1 MKKLTTIL
9 ASFGLLFSILS
20 TNVSAFDGISFGG
33 VWSTATID
41 SSGTE
46 EESNL
51 VDAASETNSTSKST
65 DADFGSYFIEYTS
78 QAGHTFGMEFIPGE
92 ADIDSRSRVETAV
105 ATASGGAENDTGTY
119 TAKAQLSD
127 HSTLY
132 VEPTKMFSDTFGIYL
147 KGGVS
152 KVTIDVTQTGTT
164 SLFADKDVYGV
175 ATGIGAKKFFG
186 ENVFVKLEYM
196 ETDYASYSDVAMTTT
211 TNSTVEAD
219 VDAEAT
225 RLSLGW
231 NF

>member
-1 MKKLTTIL
+1 
-9 ASFGLLFSILS
+9 
-20 TNVSAFDGISFGG
+20 
-33 VWSTATID
+33 
-41 SSGTE
+41 
-46 EESNL
+46 
-51 VDAASETNSTSKST
+51 
-65 DADFGSYFIEYTS
+65 
-78 QAGHTFGMEFIPGE
+78 
-92 ADIDSRSRVETAV
+92 
-105 ATASGGAENDTGTY
+105 
-119 TAKAQLSD
+119 
-127 HSTLY
+127 
-132 VEPTKMFSDTFGIYL
+132 MFSDTFGIYL

-152 KVTIDVTQTGTT
+152 KVTIDVTQSGTT
-164 SLFADKDVYGV
+164 STFADKDVYGV

>member
-20 TNVSAFDGISFGG
+20 TNVSAFDGISVGG
-33 VWSTATID
+33 VWSMATID

-46 EESNL
+46 EEKNL
-51 VDAASETNSTSKST
+51 VDAAAETNSTSKST

-92 ADIDSRSRVETAV
+92 ADVASASRTDTAS

-119 TAKAQLSD
+119 TAKAQISD
-127 HSTLY
+127 HSTIY
-132 VEPTKMFSDTFGIYL
+132 VEPTKMISDTFGIYL

-152 KVTIDVTQTGTT
+152 KVTIDITQSGTT
-164 SLFADKDVYGV
+164 STFADKDVYGV
-175 ATGIGAKKFFG
+175 ATGFGAKKYFG
-186 ENVFVKLEYM
+186 DSIFTKLEYM
-196 ETDYASYSDVAMTTT
+196 ETDYASYSDVATGTAT
-211 TNSTVEAD
+211 DSIVEAD
-219 VDAEAT
+219 VDSKAT
-225 RLSLGW
+225 RLSLGF